1 MAKNSKTLA
10 IIITVL
16 ATAVI
21 VSLLV
26 GSLVGF
32 GVWYW
37 QSQKLAELKKD
48 NKAAQV
54 KLKKQIKSL
63 KQKSSQKAAKDE
75 TAPNSSST
83 TNDSGKWPFY
93 KNERFAYIVQIPPSW
108 SKTHSQNGD
117 GITLAKGGQ
126 KILVY
131 GTNDYD
137 EHKTLSNHLDIE
149 YGNKSVEGNKIVS
162 KAEFEALNATGFYV
176 KTKSE
181 EFYIYKSWDYFVYV
195 YVELPTKASTKKIQK
210 KIAESFQILGE

>member
-1 MAKNSKTLA
+1 M
-10 IIITVL
+10 
-16 ATAVI
+16 
-21 VSLLV
+21 
-26 GSLVGF
+26 
-32 GVWYW
+32 
-37 QSQKLAELKKD
+37 KKD

-63 KQKSSQKAAKDE
+63 KQKSSQKATKDE
-75 TAPNSSST
+75 TAPDSST

-93 KNERFAYIVQIPPSW
+93 KNERFTYIVQIPPNW

-137 EHKTLSNHLDIE
+137 EHETLSNHLDIE
-149 YGNKSVEGNKIVS
+149 YGNKAVEGNQIVS
-162 KAEFEALNATGFYV
+162 KTEFETENATGFYV

-181 EFYIYKSWDYFVYV
+181 EFYIYKSSDYFVYI
-195 YVELPTKASTKKIQK
+195 YVESSAKALTKEIQK
-210 KIAESFQILGE
+210 KIAESFQVQGE